1 MKEVIEVGAEPGD
14 GGGDPLPVAFDKANA
29 NFSDLYA
36 TEKLKPNRPLSS
48 GDKRLVRYLG
58 ADGAAVQDSAIAV
71 TDDGQLSGHAAGPR
85 TKTASYTL
93 ARSDA
98 GTIIEF
104 DSPSPVTLTL
114 PAGMQKGATFYVVQR
129 GAGFVSFAA
138 GAGAVL
144 QSVHGFTRT
153 RLPGSMM
160 ALYVASSGA
169 YQLNGEGTA

>member
-1 MKEVIEVGAEPGD
+1 MMEVIKVGEEPGD
-14 GGGDPLPVAFDKANA
+14 GSGDPLPVAFGKMNA

-48 GDKRLVRYLG
+48 TDRHLVRYLG
-58 ADGAAVQDSAIAV
+58 TEGAAVQDSVIAV
-71 TDDGQLSGHAAGPR
+71 DDDGLFSGQAADVR
-85 TKTASYTL
+85 VKTASYALTR
-93 ARSDA
+93 ADA
-98 GTIIEF
+98 GAIIEF
-104 DSPSPVTLTL
+104 DSASPVTLTL
-114 PAGMQKGATFYVVQR
+114 PAGMQKGAIFYVVQR

-153 RLPGSMM
+153 RFPGSMM
-160 ALYVASSGA
+160 VLYVASSGA